1 MSKVKDPGRRDLRSC
16 RGFPSVFCSRREVES
31 RMSIVECGDCSATS
45 GVVECA
51 ERRQRGERVEKE
63 GIGESFIGPG
73 PRIKF
78 RNLCCAWRVF
88 PSIRTCQVFACG
100 FAAPIMC

>member
-45 GVVECA
+45 GVWRVELWSCGVV
-51 ERRQRGERVEKE
+51 ELCSVQRGDREVRELKEKGEEREE
-63 GIGESFIGPG
+63 RE
-73 PRIKF
+73 R
-78 RNLCCAWRVF
+78 
-88 PSIRTCQVFACG
+88 
-100 FAAPIMC
+100 